1 MWTRANVSPTLD
13 DAIGK
18 RSVRASPKRKGP
30 IAAAIALLAL
40 AGPGIIS
47 ASAGN
52 DAGGIAT
59 YASAGSQ
66 FAYRTLFFMV
76 IVTVAYVAVQEM
88 TARLAVHTGKGLAAL
103 IREQFS
109 IRWTALAMT
118 CFAIANIGLAVTEF
132 AGIAAAFGLFG
143 VSRYIAVPIAAVVI
157 WMLVVL
163 GSYRYAERIFLLLSL
178 VFVTYPLAMIL
189 GHPRWGT
196 VASSLVLPHFESSK
210 SFVLLGVALIGTTIT
225 PYIQLYEA
233 GALVDRGVGPTDF
246 RRARIDAISGAV
258 VSDVVSICIIV
269 ATGAAIGGSG
279 VLQSAAEAAKA
290 LRPVA
295 GSAAEALFGI
305 GLLGASALAAAVV
318 PLSTAYALAEAV
330 GVERSVSR
338 NFRQAP
344 FFLGVFTSQIA
355 IGGLVV
361 LVPGNL
367 IQLIVNTQVLEGL
380 ITPITLAFIFILACR
395 RRVLGAAA
403 NGRLGR
409 TVGAISV
416 GGVGA
421 FSLVLVVLAV
431 LGWFGIS

>member
-1 MWTRANVSPTLD
+1 MKSRLFNTSAGSQVPDEDRTASRTRR
-13 DAIGK
+13 GQ
-18 RSVRASPKRKGP
+18 RRAVL
-30 IAAAIALLAL
+30 AVLAL

-66 FAYRTLFFMV
+66 FTYRTIFFMV

-88 TARLAVHTGKGLAAL
+88 TARLAVHTGKGLASL
-103 IREQFS
+103 IREQFPL
-109 IRWTALAMT
+109 RWTALAMT
-118 CFAIANIGLAVTEF
+118 CFAIANVGLVVTEF
-132 AGIAAAFGLFG
+132 AGIGAAFGLFG

-157 WMLVVL
+157 WIVVVL

-178 VFVTYPLAMIL
+178 VFVTYPIAMLL
-189 GHPRWGT
+189 GHPRWSS
-196 VASSLVLPHFESSK
+196 VASNLVLPHFEGSK
-210 SFVLLGVALIGTTIT
+210 AFVLLGVALIGTTIT

-233 GALVDRGVGPTDF
+233 GALVDRGVGPRDF
-246 RRARIDAISGAV
+246 RRARIDAIGGAV
-258 VSDVVSICIIV
+258 VSDVVSICIII
-269 ATGAAIGGSG
+269 ATAAAIGGSG
-279 VLQSAAEAAKA
+279 VLRSAAEAAKA

-338 NFRQAP
+338 SFREAP
-344 FFLGVFTSQIA
+344 LFLGVFTSQLA
-355 IGGLVV
+355 IGALVV

-380 ITPITLAFIFILACR
+380 ITPVTLAFIFVLACR
-395 RRVLGAAA
+395 RQLLGDAA
-403 NGRLGR
+403 NGSLGR
-409 TVGAISV
+409 VVGALSV

-421 FSLVLVVLAV
+421 FSLVLVALAV
-431 LGWFGIS
+431 LGWFGIG